1 MQVLYVEG
9 LVSHD
14 GPESCVVPR
23 KGAIEAL
30 TGGAWAGL
38 SSHEKVKL
46 RVPTLSLDRKA
57 ISAGALMTSSSRTLR
72 GP

>member
-38 SSHEKVKL
+38 SSREKV
-46 RVPTLSLDRKA
+46 
-57 ISAGALMTSSSRTLR
+57 
-72 GP
+72 

>member
-1 MQVLYVEG
+1 MRVLYVEG
-9 LVSHD
+9 LVSRD

-38 SSHEKVKL
+38 LSREKV
-46 RVPTLSLDRKA
+46 
-57 ISAGALMTSSSRTLR
+57 
-72 GP
+72 